1 MTTLWIVHR
10 DPLLRSA
17 LVRTAGAP
25 EDAVCGA
32 PGDPIFAAAPP
43 ADVVL
48 LGLGGDLEA
57 ELEFAHQT
65 TMRAPD
71 ARWILVSD
79 PGLAAAARELFDGI
93 DASILSY
100 PPDARALRAQ
110 IRIGRAG
117 PRTAAPS
124 GRAPIPLSQR
134 SARDSLAQRFAR
146 WFADLELPDLLR
158 ALDPHLGDVP
168 LLILGEEG
176 TGAGLLAHY
185 VHLFGSD
192 PGSEFAHVP
201 CETGLSAGSLRTALV
216 DATGNSTNRCTIW
229 LERVDALPT
238 ATQRQLARWIEFA
251 PPSGVARVARWLGS
265 SGYEPA
271 VGSESALDPA
281 LRDALGGI
289 PMRIPTLR
297 ERPERIAA
305 FATDT
310 ARAWC
315 SARRQRPRRFAED
328 ALTVLAEYPWPLN
341 LRELEAVVVQ
351 TLAASRADPI
361 RVDDLQYDGIA
372 FAPID
377 ASEVGTMLDA
387 DPDDWSSQPDAARR
401 APLATPSAPRTAPG
415 ASGADSAPE
424 PKAAP
429 ASDPRAASAG
439 ASASIQPL
447 VAAIAHEMR
456 NPLSTIRTFAELL
469 PGQYDDPEFRSRFA
483 ELVGQDAQRID
494 TVIQRLTELAALERL
509 EVAAVDSSALLEEL
523 LHERTDTVRNRQLLV
538 LKELDEHHTAALG
551 DAGQL
556 RFALESLIDKSL
568 DLAPG
573 GGDVFI
579 ASRHQPTGLRGGPA
593 VRVLVRFGNH
603 DNSPGGPHVPGTSAA
618 ENALE
623 YAIAA
628 AIIHA
633 QGGSFTIDT
642 GEGNETVLMVDIPA

>member
-10 DPLLRSA
+10 NPLLRSV

-32 PGDPIFAAAPP
+32 PGDPIFAAAPL

-65 TMRAPD
+65 AIRAPN
-71 ARWILVSD
+71 ARWILVPD
-79 PGLAAAARELFDGI
+79 HGLADAARELFDGI

-100 PPDARALRAQ
+100 PPDARTLRTQ
-110 IRIGRAG
+110 IRMGRSG
-117 PRTAAPS
+117 PRAAAPS

-176 TGAGLLAHY
+176 TGKGLLAHY
-185 VHLFGSD
+185 VHHVGSHPD
-192 PGSEFAHVP
+192 SEFAHVL
-201 CETGLSAGSLRTALV
+201 CEAGMSAALLRTALAEAIG
-216 DATGNSTNRCTIW
+216 DSANRCTIW
-229 LERVDALPT
+229 LENVDALPT
-238 ATQRQLARWIEFA
+238 ATQRQLARWIEFD
-251 PPSGVARVARWLGS
+251 PPTRVARWLGT
-265 SGYEPA
+265 SGDEPA
-271 VGSESALDPA
+271 VGSASALNPA

-297 ERPERIAA
+297 ERPERIAVFVA
-305 FATDT
+305 DT
-310 ARAWC
+310 ALAWC
-315 SARRQRPRRFAED
+315 GARQQRPRRFAED
-328 ALTVLAEYPWPLN
+328 ALTALAEYPWPLN
-341 LRELEAVVVQ
+341 LRELEAVVIQ

-361 RVDDLQYDGIA
+361 RVGDLQYDGIA

-377 ASEVGTMLDA
+377 ASEVGTMIDA
-387 DPDDWSSQPDAARR
+387 DPSDRDTRLADAPH
-401 APLATPSAPRTAPG
+401 APLTAPRTREADRAP
-415 ASGADSAPE
+415 AST
-424 PKAAP
+424 AAP
-429 ASDPRAASAG
+429 ASNLRDATAG

-447 VAAIAHEMR
+447 VAAIAHEVR

-469 PGQYDDPEFRSRFA
+469 PSQYDDPEFRSRFA
-483 ELVGQDAQRID
+483 ELVGQDTHRIEA
-494 TVIQRLTELAALERL
+494 VIQRLTELAALEQP
-509 EVAAVDSSALLEEL
+509 EVAEVDISALLEEL
-523 LHERTDTVRNRQLLV
+523 LSERTETVRNRELLV
-538 LKELDEHHTAALG
+538 LKELDEQHTAAIG

-556 RFALESLIDKSL
+556 RFALELLIDKSL

-603 DNSPGGPHVPGTSAA
+603 DSAPLGARVPGTSPA

-628 AIIHA
+628 AVIRT
-633 QGGSFTIDT
+633 QGGTFTIDP
-642 GEGNETVLMVDIPA
+642 GEGNETVLLLDIPA

>member
-1 MTTLWIVHR
+1 MA
-10 DPLLRSA
+10 PL
-17 LVRTAGAP
+17 
-25 EDAVCGA
+25 
-32 PGDPIFAAAPP
+32 

-48 LGLGGDLEA
+48 LGLAGDLEA

-65 TMRAPD
+65 ATRAPE
-71 ARWILVSD
+71 ARWILVPD
-79 PGLAAAARELFDGI
+79 RGLVDAARELFDGI

-100 PPDARALRAQ
+100 PPGARALRAK
-110 IRIGRAG
+110 IRMDRAG
-117 PRTAAPS
+117 PRLAAPS

-158 ALDPHLGDVP
+158 ALDPHLRDVP

-176 TGAGLLAHY
+176 TGRGLLTHY
-185 VHLFGSD
+185 AHLFGSD
-192 PGSEFAHVP
+192 PGSEFAHVL
-201 CETGLSAGSLRTALV
+201 CEDGMSAALLRIALAEAIG
-216 DATGNSTNRCTIW
+216 DSANRCTIW
-229 LERVDALPT
+229 LEGVDALPT
-238 ATQRQLARWIEFA
+238 ATQRQLARWIEFG
-251 PPSGVARVARWLGS
+251 PPPRTARTRVARWLGT
-265 SGYEPA
+265 SGDEPA
-271 VGSESALDPA
+271 IGTASALDPA

-297 ERPERIAA
+297 ERSERIAA
-305 FATDT
+305 FVTDT
-310 ARAWC
+310 ALAWC

-341 LRELEAVVVQ
+341 LRELEAVVIQ

-377 ASEVGTMLDA
+377 ASEIGTMIDSDSGDRGARLADA
-387 DPDDWSSQPDAARR
+387 QH
-401 APLATPSAPRTAPG
+401 APLEAPRARG
-415 ASGADSAPE
+415 ANSTPE
-424 PKAAP
+424 RRP
-429 ASDPRAASAG
+429 ASASNLRDASAD
-439 ASASIQPL
+439 ASASIQAL

-469 PGQYDDPEFRSRFA
+469 PSQYDDPEFRSRFA
-483 ELVGQDAQRID
+483 ELVGQDTHRIEA
-494 TVIQRLTELAALERL
+494 VIQRLTELAALE
-509 EVAAVDSSALLEEL
+509 EPVIAAVDISALLEEL
-523 LHERTDTVRNRQLLV
+523 LSERTETVRNRQLLV
-538 LKELDEHHTAALG
+538 LKELDEQHTAAVG

-556 RFALESLIDKSL
+556 RLALESLIDKSL

-579 ASRHQPTGLRGGPA
+579 ASRHHPASLRGGPA
-593 VRVLVRFGNH
+593 VRVLVRFGKH
-603 DNSPGGPHVPGTSAA
+603 DGSQAGPSAPGASPA

-628 AIIHA
+628 AIIRA
-633 QGGSFTIDT
+633 QGGTFTIDP
-642 GEGNETVLMVDIPA
+642 GEGHETVLLLDIPA

>member
-17 LVRTAGAP
+17 LIRAAGTP

-32 PGDPIFAAAPP
+32 PGDPIFAAAPL

-48 LGLGGDLEA
+48 LGLGGNLEA

-65 TMRAPD
+65 ATRAPE
-71 ARWILVSD
+71 ARWILMPD
-79 PGLAAAARELFDGI
+79 PSRADAARELFDGI

-100 PPDARALRAQ
+100 PPDTRALRAQ
-110 IRIGRAG
+110 IRMDRAG
-117 PRTAAPS
+117 PRVAAPS
-124 GRAPIPLSQR
+124 GRTPIRLSQR
-134 SARDSLAQRFAR
+134 STRDFLAQRFAR

-158 ALDPHLGDVP
+158 ALDPHLRDVP

-176 TGAGLLAHY
+176 TGGGLLAHY

-192 PGSEFAHVP
+192 PDSEFAHVL
-201 CETGLSAGSLRTALV
+201 CEDGMSAALLRTALAEAIG
-216 DATGNSTNRCTIW
+216 DTANRCTVW
-229 LERVDALPT
+229 LEDVDALPA
-238 ATQRQLARWIEFA
+238 ATQRQLARWIEFG
-251 PPSGVARVARWLGS
+251 PPSRVARARIARWIGT
-265 SGYEPA
+265 SGDEPA
-271 VGSESALDPA
+271 VGSASALDPA

-297 ERPERIAA
+297 ERSERIAA
-305 FATDT
+305 FVTDT
-310 ARAWC
+310 ALAWC

-328 ALTVLAEYPWPLN
+328 ALAVLTEYPWPLN
-341 LRELEAVVVQ
+341 LRELEAVVIQ

-377 ASEVGTMLDA
+377 ASEVGTLIDTDSGNRDARVA
-387 DPDDWSSQPDAARR
+387 DPPHT
-401 APLATPSAPRTAPG
+401 PLAAPRTRE
-415 ASGADSAPE
+415 ADSAPE
-424 PKAAP
+424 RKPAP
-429 ASDPRAASAG
+429 ASEARDASAD

-469 PGQYDDPEFRSRFA
+469 PSRYDDPDFRSRFA
-483 ELVGQDAQRID
+483 ELVGQDTHRIEA
-494 TVIQRLTELAALERL
+494 VIQRLAELAALEQP
-509 EVAAVDSSALLEEL
+509 VIAAVDISALLEEL
-523 LHERTDTVRNRQLLV
+523 LSERTETVRNRQLLV
-538 LKELDEHHTAALG
+538 LKELDEQHATAIG

-579 ASRHQPTGLRGGPA
+579 ASRHHPAGLRGGPA
-593 VRVLVRFGNH
+593 VRVLIRFGIH
-603 DNSPGGPHVPGTSAA
+603 DSSPAGPPVPGTSPA

-628 AIIHA
+628 AVIRA
-633 QGGSFTIDT
+633 QGGTFTIDP
-642 GEGNETVLMVDIPA
+642 GEGHETVLLIDIPA

>member
-17 LVRTAGAP
+17 LVRAAGAP
-25 EDAVCGA
+25 ESAVCGA
-32 PGDPIFAAAPP
+32 PGDPIFAMAPL

-65 TMRAPD
+65 ATRAPE
-71 ARWILVSD
+71 ARWILVPD
-79 PGLAAAARELFDGI
+79 HGLADAARELFDGI

-110 IRIGRAG
+110 IRMDRAG
-117 PRTAAPS
+117 PRVATPS

-134 SARDSLAQRFAR
+134 SARDSLAQRFAC

-158 ALDPHLGDVP
+158 ALDPHLRDVP

-176 TGAGLLAHY
+176 TGRGLLAHY
-185 VHLFGSD
+185 AHLFGSD
-192 PGSEFAHVP
+192 SRSEFAHVL
-201 CETGLSAGSLRTALV
+201 CEDGMSAASLRTALTEAIG
-216 DATGNSTNRCTIW
+216 DSTNHCTIW
-229 LERVDALPT
+229 LEGVDALPT
-238 ATQRQLARWIEFA
+238 ATQRQLARWIEFG
-251 PPSGVARVARWLGS
+251 PPRRAARARVARWLGT
-265 SGYEPA
+265 SGDEPA
-271 VGSESALDPA
+271 IGSASALDPA

-297 ERPERIAA
+297 ERSERIAT
-305 FATDT
+305 FVTDT
-310 ARAWC
+310 ALAWC

-341 LRELEAVVVQ
+341 LRELEAVVIQ

-377 ASEVGTMLDA
+377 ASEIGTMIDA
-387 DPDDWSSQPDAARR
+387 DPGDQGTRLADTPH
-401 APLATPSAPRTAPG
+401 APLEAPRARE
-415 ASGADSAPE
+415 ADFAPE
-424 PKAAP
+424 RQP
-429 ASDPRAASAG
+429 ASASNLRGAIAD

-469 PGQYDDPEFRSRFA
+469 PSQYDDPEFRSRFA
-483 ELVGQDAQRID
+483 ELVGQDTHRIEA
-494 TVIQRLTELAALERL
+494 VIQRLTELAALEQP
-509 EVAAVDSSALLEEL
+509 EIAAVDISALLEEL
-523 LHERTDTVRNRQLLV
+523 LSERTETVRNRQLLV
-538 LKELDEHHTAALG
+538 LKELDEQHTAAIG

-556 RFALESLIDKSL
+556 RFALESVIDKSL

-579 ASRHQPTGLRGGPA
+579 ASRHHPASLRGGPA
-593 VRVLVRFGNH
+593 VRVLIRFGIH
-603 DNSPGGPHVPGTSAA
+603 DGSPAGPPVPGTSPA

-628 AIIHA
+628 AIIRA
-633 QGGSFTIDT
+633 QGGTFTIDP
-642 GEGNETVLMVDIPA
+642 GEGHETVLLIDIPA

>member
-1 MTTLWIVHR
+1 MTTIWIVHR

-17 LVRTAGAP
+17 LIRAAGAP

-32 PGDPIFAAAPP
+32 PGDPIFAAAPL

-57 ELEFAHQT
+57 ELEFAHQGAI
-65 TMRAPD
+65 RAPD
-71 ARWILVSD
+71 ARWILL
-79 PGLAAAARELFDGI
+79 PERGLVDAARELFDGI
-93 DASILSY
+93 DASILRY

-110 IRIGRAG
+110 IRIARAG
-117 PRTAAPS
+117 PRAAGPG
-124 GRAPIPLSQR
+124 GRAPMALSQR

-146 WFADLELPDLLR
+146 WFADLELPELLR
-158 ALDPHLGDVP
+158 ALNPHLRDVP

-176 TGAGLLAHY
+176 TGRGLLAHY
-185 VHLFGSD
+185 VHLFGGD

-201 CETGLSAGSLRTALV
+201 CEDGMSAGLLRTALAEAIG
-216 DATGNSTNRCTIW
+216 DSTNRCTIW
-229 LERVDALPT
+229 LEGVDALPA
-238 ATQRQLARWIEFA
+238 ATQRQLARWIEFG
-251 PPSGVARVARWLGS
+251 PPSRVVRVRVARWLGT
-265 SGYEPA
+265 SGDEPA
-271 VGSESALDPA
+271 IGSASALIPA

-289 PMRIPTLR
+289 PLRIPTLR

-310 ARAWC
+310 ALAWC

-341 LRELEAVVVQ
+341 LRELEVVVIQ
-351 TLAASRADPI
+351 TLAASGADPI

-377 ASEVGTMLDA
+377 VGDVGTMIEP
-387 DPDDWSSQPDAARR
+387 DPVGRSTRLGGAPNV
-401 APLATPSAPRTAPG
+401 PLAAPRAREAG
-415 ASGADSAPE
+415 SAPE
-424 PKAAP
+424 RKAAS
-429 ASDPRAASAG
+429 ASDPREAIAG
-439 ASASIQPL
+439 ANASIQPL

-469 PGQYDDPEFRSRFA
+469 PSRYDDPEFRSRFA
-483 ELVGQDAQRID
+483 ELVGQDTHRIEA
-494 TVIQRLTELAALERL
+494 VIQRLTELASLEQPKI
-509 EVAAVDSSALLEEL
+509 ETVDISALLEEL
-523 LHERTDTVRNRQLLV
+523 LSERTEQVRNRQLLV
-538 LKELDEHHTAALG
+538 LKELDEHHTAAIG

-568 DLAPG
+568 DLAPE

-579 ASRHQPTGLRGGPA
+579 ASRHHPAGLRGGPA
-593 VRVLVRFGNH
+593 VRVLIRFGSL
-603 DNSPGGPHVPGTSAA
+603 DSSPSGSRVPGTSLA
-618 ENALE
+618 ENALD

-628 AIIHA
+628 AVIRA
-633 QGGSFTIDT
+633 QGGTFTIDP
-642 GEGNETVLMVDIPA
+642 GEGNETVLLLDIPA